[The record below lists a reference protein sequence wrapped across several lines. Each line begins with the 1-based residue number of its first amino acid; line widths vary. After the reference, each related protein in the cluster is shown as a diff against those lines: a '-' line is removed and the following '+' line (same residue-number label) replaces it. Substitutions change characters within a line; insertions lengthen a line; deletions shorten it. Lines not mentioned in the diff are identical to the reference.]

1 MAKFKEF
8 DQIQLGDT
16 AALTR
21 TIGPEEVRRFVEL
34 TGDDNP
40 LHVSRAYAETTPFK
54 DVVVHGMLGASF
66 LSTVIGTQ
74 MPGEGALW
82 ISQTLDFLLPV
93 RLGDVLT
100 VTCTV
105 AKKHDRERLLD
116 LEARIENQAGQAV
129 LSGRGV
135 VKLLTRPVPAAARP
149 ERAKVALVVGG
160 GGGIGR
166 AVSRRLARDGFR
178 VVVAYRGS
186 EDRALEVVR
195 EIAAAG
201 GEAVT
206 MKADV
211 TDETAVSALVQGAA
225 RRFQGLG
232 VVVFAATAP
241 IQPAAFDEL
250 SWAGMQ
256 RHLDVQLKGAF
267 LLAKACVPVMRAQG
281 YGKIVHV
288 GSQVSDGEPTPKWT
302 AYSVAKSALAT
313 FTRSLAAELGP
324 AGITVNAVSPGMTET
339 ALVGDIPEKARL
351 VLARQ
356 TPLRR
361 LATPEDVAGAVAYLA
376 SPDADYV
383 TGETLR
389 VNGGQVMR

>member
-1 MAKFKEF
+1 MAQFKDF
-8 DQIQLGDT
+8 DQIQVGDT
-16 AALTR
+16 ATLTR
-21 TIGPEEVRRFVEL
+21 AIGPDEVRRFVEL

-54 DVVVHGMLGASF
+54 DIVVHGMLGASF

-74 MPGEGALW
+74 LPGEGALW

-100 VTCTV
+100 VTCV
-105 AKKHDRERLLD
+105 VEKKHDRERLLD
-116 LEARIENQAGQAV
+116 LSARIENQSGQVV
-129 LSGRGV
+129 LSGKGV
-135 VKLLTRPVPAAARP
+135 VKLLARPQPAAPRP
-149 ERAKVALVVGG
+149 ERSKVALVVGG
-160 GGGIGR
+160 AGGIGR
-166 AVSRRLARDGFR
+166 AICRRLARDGYQ

-186 EDRALEVVR
+186 EDRAQEVVR
-195 EIAAAG
+195 EIAAAR
-201 GEAVT
+201 GEALA

-211 TDETAVSALVQGAA
+211 TDEAAVSALVQGAA
-225 RRFQGLG
+225 RRFSGLG

-241 IQPAAFDEL
+241 ILPAPFEDLTWEA
-250 SWAGMQ
+250 M
-256 RHLDVQLKGAF
+256 RKHLDVQLKGAF

-288 GSQVSDGEPTPKWT
+288 GSQAADGEPTPKWT
-302 AYSVAKSALAT
+302 AYAVAKSALAT

-339 ALVGDIPEKARL
+339 ALVGDVPEKARL